1 MRPAEAGSVICPSCG
16 TPNKDEALFCKY
28 CGYDLSKAP
37 KPIPPTPPAPV
48 AVPAPAIPAATPPL
62 VPRPPRVRAWWH
74 GVGVFVLVGVALV
87 LIDLGANQRLT
98 WSIVAL
104 LSAAFIVGG
113 IMVLQYLATAER
125 RDPRPLY
132 AGALLLVAAVVLLP
146 VAVALQS
153 SPTYT
158 ETITVPSQ
166 SGVNTLALDVSDD
179 VGHVSVAFAPSPG
192 YLAQAVVRH
201 LGGLFSSH
209 YAGDV
214 TNASSV
220 AGGTLTFA
228 IEAKTAEGLFFL
240 GGHDIQVT
248 IDASVGVTMILS
260 STTGNI
266 EVVLSSG
273 VRVAPGGI
281 SATVSTGNTA
291 ILATNPAFSAGASL
305 TAVSTTGQVTVS
317 INQTTAYAGTVPVT
331 ATSTTGSIAFSF
343 TRATGIAAQVSSTV
357 TTGSINY
364 ASSKYSGTGGLLYAP
379 DQTTYTS
386 GSTTMKFQVTLQTTT
401 GNINLG

>member
-1 MRPAEAGSVICPSCG
+1 MICPSCG

-28 CGYDLSKAP
+28 CGFDLSKAP
-37 KPIPPTPPAPV
+37 KAIPPTPPAPV
-48 AVPAPAIPAATPPL
+48 APPPPVVPAATPLL
-62 VPRPPRVRAWWH
+62 VPRPPRGHVWWH

-98 WSIVAL
+98 WSVVAV

-125 RDPRPLY
+125 RDRRPLY
-132 AGALLLVAAVVLLP
+132 AGALLLVAAVILLP

-179 VGHVSVAFAPSPG
+179 VGHVSVAFAQNPG
-192 YLAQAVVRH
+192 YLAQAVVKH
-201 LGGLFSSH
+201 IGGLFSSH

-214 TNASSV
+214 TNSTSVSGGSLTFSV
-220 AGGTLTFA
+220 A
-228 IEAKTAEGLFFL
+228 AKTAEGLFFL

-266 EVVLSSG
+266 EVVVPSG

-281 SATVSTGNTA
+281 SATVTTGNTA
-291 ILATNPAFSAGASL
+291 LLLTNAAFSSGASL
-305 TAVSTTGQVTVS
+305 LASSTTGQVTVS
-317 INQTTAYAGTVPVT
+317 INQTTAYSGTVPVS
-331 ATSTTGSIAFSF
+331 ATSTTGSIAFTF
-343 TRATGIAAQVSSTV
+343 NRAAGIAAQISSAV

-364 ASSKYSGTGGLLYAP
+364 AGSKYSGTNALLYAP
-379 DQTTYTS
+379 DQGTYTS